1 MWLAMRRKKRS
12 RRHFKR
18 MRLPP
23 FDDEKPPLDYGN
35 NVLDVDPL
43 EVSWILNQM
52 RMLPSL
58 IGSMTPSRWS
68 TLLPS
73 MAPRI
78 PHLLL
83 GQTTITCCSS
93 FGNFPAFLGTML
105 LMYLCHKP
113 STA

>member
-73 MAPRI
+73 MAPRTSI
-78 PHLLL
+78 GRFHFLVMANLYQFGRTLL
-83 GQTTITCCSS
+83 SD
-93 FGNFPAFLGTML
+93 
-105 LMYLCHKP
+105 
-113 STA
+113 